1 MGVTVRVDGRH
12 PNVTLKSNVE
22 LAASATVRGPVYKVP
37 SQEGKTAIVT
47 GANSGTGKETTRRL
61 AGAGA
66 IVIMAVRS
74 KEKGDAARDEIL
86 AQQPSAQL
94 EVRLLD
100 LADLSSVKSFAET
113 LLSESRPLHVLVNNA
128 GVMAPTKRF
137 ETVDG
142 FELQFGTN
150 FLGPFALTMR
160 LLPLLLATGSARVTT
175 MSSSVAGI
183 GRVRFND
190 PQRRG
195 HYTPYPVYAQSKLAD
210 LLFALELA
218 TITNR
223 RNWDLMSNAAHP
235 GFTRTNLLSAGANL
249 GRDRPK
255 RSLLG
260 EVKFVPSQGVERG
273 TEPLLYA
280 ATSPDAINGAYY
292 GPSGLFALVGST
304 TLVKPPRSARSSEK
318 GARLWSVSEELTG
331 VALPETL

>member
-1 MGVTVRVDGRH
+1 
-12 PNVTLKSNVE
+12 
-22 LAASATVRGPVYKVP
+22 VRGPVYKVP

-66 IVIMAVRS
+66 NVIMAVRS

-128 GVMAPTKRF
+128 GVMAPPKRF

-235 GFTRTNLLSAGANL
+235 GFTRTNLLSAGASL
-249 GRDRPK
+249 GRAKPR
-255 RSLLG
+255 RQWMG
-260 EVKFVPSQGVERG
+260 RAKFIASQSVEAG
-273 TEPLLYA
+273 SEPLLYA
-280 ATSPDAINGAYY
+280 AASPEAISGAYY
-292 GPSGLFALVGST
+292 GPSRYFGLVGPT
-304 TLVKPPRSARSSEK
+304 TLARIPRSARKPHLGE
-318 GARLWSVSEELTG
+318 RLWSLAEQLTNVG
-331 VALPETL
+331 LPDA